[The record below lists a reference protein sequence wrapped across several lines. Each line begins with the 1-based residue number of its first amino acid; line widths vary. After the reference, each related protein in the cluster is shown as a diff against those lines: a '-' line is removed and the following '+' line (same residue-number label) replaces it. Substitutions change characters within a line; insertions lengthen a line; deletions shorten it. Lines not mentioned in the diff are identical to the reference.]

1 MQQMSSGK
9 LLFSTGSSAQCSVM
23 RVGMG
28 VRGRE
33 AQEGGDRCI
42 HTVGSHSCT
51 VDTNRTL

>member
-1 MQQMSSGK
+1 MCKTDSGK